1 MENLLLDQ
9 IKKILLH
16 CYVIIIP
23 EEVLAVLYHCLI
35 LNNFLVILF
44 VRLIVHKMQV
54 LDERKYIIKFCTV
67 CTEVSLQCFAFVG
80 ICRVRYCLSAII

>member
-16 CYVIIIP
+16 CYVIICPKEI
-23 EEVLAVLYHCLI
+23 LAVPYHCLA

-44 VRLIVHKMQV
+44 VRLILHKMQV
-54 LDERKYIIKFCTV
+54 LDEREYIINFCTL
-67 CTEVSLQCFAFVG
+67 CSAVSLQCFAFVG
-80 ICRVRYCLSAII
+80 LCRVSYCLSVII